1 VQAIEKVTILRDRNR
16 QRLCFTPTGVRQQL
30 PEKGNGLHER
40 LSQGH
45 QID

>member
-1 VQAIEKVTILRDRNR
+1 MQVIEKVTILRDSNR
-16 QRLCFTPTGVRQQL
+16 QHLCVTQTGVRRQL

-45 QID
+45 LMD